1 MALLAAGIG
10 AAYGVFFTLW
20 MSPYLSSMKPLKQM
34 LVLYS
39 AMRFSPA
46 FRNAILFVGPILVGI
61 VCALL
66 ARKHRLAPLER
77 IIAGA
82 VGFGV
87 SFAGA
92 WIAVSLTK

>member
-1 MALLAAGIG
+1 MAVLAAGIG
-10 AAYGVFFTLW
+10 AAYGVFFTIWL
-20 MSPYLSSMKPLKQM
+20 SPYFSSKKPLKQM

-46 FRNAILFVGPILVGI
+46 FRHAILFVGPVAVGI

-66 ARKHRLAPLER
+66 ARKHRLAPMER
-77 IIAGA
+77 LIAGA